1 MARFHAESG
10 QASVEAVAIVP
21 ALVLAALI
29 GWQLVLVGQTL
40 WLCAAAARTA
50 ARADVVGLSPG
61 RAARSAVPSSLERG
75 MSVEQTDGGR
85 VRVELRLPIL
95 LRALQSPVRVA
106 AVASLG
112 AEP

>member
-1 MARFHAESG
+1 MARFHAETG

-21 ALVLAALI
+21 ALILAALI

-75 MSVEQTDGGR
+75 MSVERADGGR

-95 LRALQSPVRVA
+95 LRAWQSPVRVA

>member
-1 MARFHAESG
+1 
-10 QASVEAVAIVP
+10 VEAVAVLP
-21 ALVLAALI
+21 ALILAALI

-61 RAARSAVPSSLERG
+61 RAARSAVPRPLKRG
-75 MSVEQTDGGR
+75 MSVERTDGGG

-95 LRALQSPVRVA
+95 LAAWQSPIRVA
-106 AVASLG
+106 AVTSLA
-112 AEP
+112 AER